1 MITIAAPLLETL
13 VRHGRLAYP
22 REACGALIGTER
34 SGRKTVTAV
43 RPLRNGAVGRERT
56 GFEIDPQELLAL
68 ERELDP
74 AGPLV
79 VGFYHSHVDR
89 PGHPTPADLEHA
101 WPLYSYVIV
110 TVEGGWH
117 ASASSWTRHEKRGV
131 LDEEVLEVSRP
142 AAAAPAP
149 AEGRAEG

>member
-1 MITIAAPLLETL
+1 MISIAAPLLDAL

-22 REACGALIGTER
+22 REACGALLGTER

-43 RPLRNGAVGRERT
+43 RPLRNAAVGRERT
-56 GFEIDPQELLAL
+56 GYEIDPAELLAL

-74 AGPLV
+74 QGPLI

-101 WPLYSYVIV
+101 WPAYSYVIV
-110 TVEGGWH
+110 AVEGGWH
-117 ASASSWTRHEKRGV
+117 TSASSWALHEKRGV
-131 LDEEVLEVSRP
+131 LDEEVLEVPRP
-142 AAAAPAP
+142 AAAAG
-149 AEGRAEG
+149 GRVEA